1 MATKLG
7 IKTRRGQ
14 HDITIHDR
22 IETTQPSGEITVTYD
37 TTPYATRRAF
47 VFTKGGREFR
57 QASQLVA
64 ELSLLLSIRFV
75 LGDDIKPLMRIK
87 FRGRDLEIV
96 VAENVNELD
105 EEWWLYCRE
114 IVV

>member
-14 HDITIHDR
+14 HDITIHER
-22 IETTQPSGEITVTYD
+22 IETPQPSGEVTVTYD
-37 TTPYATRRAF
+37 PTPYATRRAY
-47 VFTKGGREFR
+47 VFTKGGREFIR
-57 QASQLVA
+57 ASQIVL

-75 LGDDIKPLMRIK
+75 LGDEIKPLMRVK
-87 FRGRDLEIV
+87 FRGRDLDIA

-105 EEWWLYCRE
+105 EEWWLYCKE
-114 IVV
+114 VV